1 MSEKQPFEKTLSDL
15 QAIIEELES
24 ENLSLDKMVHLFE
37 DGMKLMKIC
46 RTQLDEVENRIT
58 TLVKENDEFSENNH
72 DYRMY
77 RKLSEGGILSYSP
90 KGAYHFG

>member
-1 MSEKQPFEKTLSDL
+1 MSEKQPFEKILSDL

-46 RTQLDEVENRIT
+46 RTQLGEVENRIT
-58 TLVKENDEFSENNH
+58 TLVKENDEFSE
-72 DYRMY
+72 
-77 RKLSEGGILSYSP
+77 KPGIKQS
-90 KGAYHFG
+90 

>member
-15 QAIIEELES
+15 QTIIEELES

-37 DGMKLMKIC
+37 DGMELMKIC

-58 TLVKENDEFSENNH
+58 TLVKENDEFSE
-72 DYRMY
+72 
-77 RKLSEGGILSYSP
+77 KPGIKQS
-90 KGAYHFG
+90 

>member
-46 RTQLDEVENRIT
+46 RAQLAKVENRIS
-58 TLVKENDEFSENNH
+58 TLVKENDE
-72 DYRMY
+72 
-77 RKLSEGGILSYSP
+77 LSEKPGIEQS
-90 KGAYHFG
+90 

>member
-58 TLVKENDEFSENNH
+58 TLVKENDKFSE
-72 DYRMY
+72 
-77 RKLSEGGILSYSP
+77 KPGIEQS
-90 KGAYHFG
+90 

>member
-46 RTQLDEVENRIT
+46 RTQLDEEENRIT
-58 TLVKENDEFSENNH
+58 TLVKENDEFSE
-72 DYRMY
+72 
-77 RKLSEGGILSYSP
+77 KPGIKQS
-90 KGAYHFG
+90 

>member
-24 ENLSLDKMVHLFE
+24 ENLSLDKMVQLFE

-58 TLVKENDEFSENNH
+58 TLVKENDEFSE
-72 DYRMY
+72 
-77 RKLSEGGILSYSP
+77 KPGIKQS
-90 KGAYHFG
+90 

>member
-24 ENLSLDKMVHLFE
+24 ENLSLDKMVYLFE

-58 TLVKENDEFSENNH
+58 TLVKENNEFSE
-72 DYRMY
+72 
-77 RKLSEGGILSYSP
+77 KPGIKQS
-90 KGAYHFG
+90 

>member
-58 TLVKENDEFSENNH
+58 TLVKDNDEFSE
-72 DYRMY
+72 
-77 RKLSEGGILSYSP
+77 KSGIKQS
-90 KGAYHFG
+90 

>member
-58 TLVKENDEFSENNH
+58 TLVKENDEFSE
-72 DYRMY
+72 
-77 RKLSEGGILSYSP
+77 KPGIKQS
-90 KGAYHFG
+90 

>member
-1 MSEKQPFEKTLSDL
+1 MSEKQTFEKTLTDL

-24 ENLSLDKMVHLFE
+24 ESLSLDKMVHLFE

-58 TLVKENDEFSENNH
+58 TLVNENDEFSE
-72 DYRMY
+72 
-77 RKLSEGGILSYSP
+77 KPGI
-90 KGAYHFG
+90 KQT

>member
-24 ENLSLDKMVHLFE
+24 ENLSLDKMIHLFE

-58 TLVKENDEFSENNH
+58 TLVKENDEFSE
-72 DYRMY
+72 
-77 RKLSEGGILSYSP
+77 KPGIKQS
-90 KGAYHFG
+90 

>member
-1 MSEKQPFEKTLSDL
+1 MPEKQPFEKTLSEL

-58 TLVKENDEFSENNH
+58 TLVKENDEFSE
-72 DYRMY
+72 
-77 RKLSEGGILSYSP
+77 KPGIKQS
-90 KGAYHFG
+90 

>member
-58 TLVKENDEFSENNH
+58 TLVKENYEFSE
-72 DYRMY
+72 
-77 RKLSEGGILSYSP
+77 KPGIKQS
-90 KGAYHFG
+90 

>member
-46 RTQLDEVENRIT
+46 RTLLDEVENRIT
-58 TLVKENDEFSENNH
+58 ILVKENDEFSE
-72 DYRMY
+72 
-77 RKLSEGGILSYSP
+77 KPGIKQS
-90 KGAYHFG
+90 

>member
-24 ENLSLDKMVHLFE
+24 ENLSLDKMIHLFE
-37 DGMKLMKIC
+37 NGMKLMKIC

-58 TLVKENDEFSENNH
+58 TLVKENDEFSE
-72 DYRMY
+72 
-77 RKLSEGGILSYSP
+77 KPGIKQS
-90 KGAYHFG
+90 

>member
-37 DGMKLMKIC
+37 DGMKLMKMC

-58 TLVKENDEFSENNH
+58 TLVKENDEFSE
-72 DYRMY
+72 
-77 RKLSEGGILSYSP
+77 KPGIKQS
-90 KGAYHFG
+90 

>member
-1 MSEKQPFEKTLSDL
+1 MSEKQTFEKSLTDL

-58 TLVKENDEFSENNH
+58 TLVKENDEFSE
-72 DYRMY
+72 
-77 RKLSEGGILSYSP
+77 KPGIKQS
-90 KGAYHFG
+90 

>member
-58 TLVKENDEFSENNH
+58 TLFKENDEFSE
-72 DYRMY
+72 
-77 RKLSEGGILSYSP
+77 KPGIKQS
-90 KGAYHFG
+90 

>member
-46 RTQLDEVENRIT
+46 QTQLDEVENRIT
-58 TLVKENDEFSENNH
+58 TLVKENDEFSE
-72 DYRMY
+72 
-77 RKLSEGGILSYSP
+77 KPGIKQS
-90 KGAYHFG
+90 